1 MKTKIKKGALVWGL
15 LLFSFV
21 GLAEAQEFTNLGVRE
36 GVIGAAVM
44 PIAPTVSGFL
54 VNGLVGGQPTGFVN
68 YQPAIPHPTQFDAFI
83 SSNTLNSATVGT
95 STGGISDFESFISTT
110 TAVPVVS
117 GVSTPT
123 VNLGST
129 FTSTETNVGGSIYVP
144 YRGPVFT
151 GPGLEGG
158 ALLAENLLDD
168 NVSKERDLKELV
180 IGWTN
185 FLLSVA
191 ALLAVIAIVWAGF
204 LYVTAA
210 GDDGRME
217 TAKKIVI
224 WVFIG
229 ILLILAAYAIVN
241 TVMQAAF

>member
-1 MKTKIKKGALVWGL
+1 MKIKIKLTAFIAVLCLYSSVAL
-15 LLFSFV
+15 
-21 GLAEAQEFTNLGVRE
+21 AQESSFDSFITSSVT
-36 GVIGAAVM
+36 
-44 PIAPTVSGFL
+44 PT
-54 VNGLVGGQPTGFVN
+54 
-68 YQPAIPHPTQFDAFI
+68 
-83 SSNTLNSATVGT
+83 ATTT
-95 STGGISDFESFISTT
+95 STTDDFESFITT
-110 TAVPVVS
+110 TTTDATSS
-117 GVSTPT
+117 GVSAPT
-123 VNLGST
+123 SRLST
-129 FTSTETNVGGSIYVP
+129 SYTTTESNVGGSIYVP
-144 YRGPVFT
+144 YDGPVFT

>member
-1 MKTKIKKGALVWGL
+1 MKIKIKFALALIVL
-15 LLFSFV
+15 LSFV
-21 GLAEAQEFTNLGVRE
+21 IMPEGQAQKGLDTFINNQASGTVTTVSTGKGFESFVNTATES
-36 GVIGAAVM
+36 
-44 PIAPTVSGFL
+44 TVSG
-54 VNGLVGGQPTGFVN
+54 GKGFES
-68 YQPAIPHPTQFDAFI
+68 FI
-83 SSNTLNSATVGT
+83 TTSTSTENPT
-95 STGGISDFESFISTT
+95 STGGTT
-110 TAVPVVS
+110 TT
-117 GVSTPT
+117 GVRTPGRSLPND
-123 VNLGST
+123 VYS
-129 FTSTETNVGGSIYVP
+129 SAETNTGGSIYTP
-144 YRGPVFT
+144 YDGPVFS

-158 ALLAENLLDD
+158 ALLAERQLDG
-168 NVSKERDLKELV
+168 NVSKERDVKVLI

-191 ALLAVIAIVWAGF
+191 ALLAVVALVWAGF

-224 WVFIG
+224 WVVVG

>member
-1 MKTKIKKGALVWGL
+1 MQIKTKISIL
-15 LLFSFV
+15 LL
-21 GLAEAQEFTNLGVRE
+21 
-36 GVIGAAVM
+36 AVM
-44 PIAPTVSGFL
+44 
-54 VNGLVGGQPTGFVN
+54 
-68 YQPAIPHPTQFDAFI
+68 AFI
-83 SSNTLNSATVGT
+83 PQLFAQGGENFEDFIQSNVTSNTAPSVVND
-95 STGGISDFESFISTT
+95 DFESFITTT
-110 TAVPVVS
+110 TAPSAPS
-117 GVSTPT
+117 GVSSPT
-123 VNLGST
+123 SGLNST
-129 FTSTETNVGGSIYVP
+129 FTSAQQNVGGSIYVP
-144 YRGPVFT
+144 YGGTVFT

-204 LYVTAA
+204 LYVTAG

-217 TAKKIVI
+217 TAKKIII

-229 ILLILAAYAIVN
+229 ILLILGAYAIVN

>member
-1 MKTKIKKGALVWGL
+1 MQIKTKIAVL
-15 LLFSFV
+15 LLAITAIVPQVFAQGEASF
-21 GLAEAQEFTNLGVRE
+21 E
-36 GVIGAAVM
+36 
-44 PIAPTVSGFL
+44 
-54 VNGLVGGQPTGFVN
+54 
-68 YQPAIPHPTQFDAFI
+68 DFI
-83 SSNTLNSATVGT
+83 QYNVDSNTATTT
-95 STGGISDFESFISTT
+95 SSGDFESFITTT
-110 TAVPVVS
+110 TAPTTS
-117 GVSTPT
+117 GGVSTPT
-123 VNLGST
+123 NSIT
-129 FTSTETNVGGSIYVP
+129 SSYTSTESNVGGSIYVP
-144 YRGPVFT
+144 YGGTVFT

-158 ALLAENLLDD
+158 ALLAESLLDD

-217 TAKKIVI
+217 TAKKIII
-224 WVFIG
+224 WVVIG

>member
-1 MKTKIKKGALVWGL
+1 MVQAQGVSSAGAPSSGGI
-15 LLFSFV
+15 S
-21 GLAEAQEFTNLGVRE
+21 
-36 GVIGAAVM
+36 GAAVM
-44 PIAPTVSGFL
+44 PVSPTVSGSSVINGSVSQPSGP
-54 VNGLVGGQPTGFVN
+54 VNFQEATFKSSGFDSFVSSSVQRSQPTG
-68 YQPAIPHPTQFDAFI
+68 
-83 SSNTLNSATVGT
+83 GT
-95 STGGISDFESFISTT
+95 TSGGGSDFESFISTT
-110 TAVPVVS
+110 TIPPAVS
-117 GVSTPT
+117 GVSTPNT
-123 VNLGST
+123 GIST
-129 FTSTETNVGGSIYVP
+129 TYTSAQGNVGGSIYVP
-144 YRGPVFT
+144 YDGPVFT

-217 TAKKIVI
+217 TAKKIII

-229 ILLILAAYAIVN
+229 IILILGAYAIVN
-241 TVMQAAF
+241 TVMLAAF

>member
-1 MKTKIKKGALVWGL
+1 MLCYNTWNYSLSMKLMKINIKKV
-15 LLFSFV
+15 
-21 GLAEAQEFTNLGVRE
+21 AQL
-36 GVIGAAVM
+36 
-44 PIAPTVSGFL
+44 SFL
-54 VNGLVGGQPTGFVN
+54 VVLSFTSTVYGQEG
-68 YQPAIPHPTQFDAFI
+68 FDAFI
-83 SSNTLNSATVGT
+83 STSVNNTETITPVSETGSSFGSFINT
-95 STGGISDFESFISTT
+95 STTSTTSGISL
-110 TAVPVVS
+110 
-117 GVSTPT
+117 PT
-123 VNLGST
+123 RPIATST
-129 FTSTETNVGGSIYVP
+129 FTSTESNVGGSIYVP
-144 YRGPVFT
+144 YDGPVFT

-180 IGWTN
+180 IGWMN
-185 FLLSVA
+185 FLLSLA

-224 WVFIG
+224 WVVIG

>member
-1 MKTKIKKGALVWGL
+1 MKIQTKIIASFALWASV
-15 LLFSFV
+15 SFL
-21 GLAEAQEFTNLGVRE
+21 GLAQAQKGFDSFITTN
-36 GVIGAAVM
+36 
-44 PIAPTVSGFL
+44 TTSSGPV
-54 VNGLVGGQPTGFVN
+54 VNTG
-68 YQPAIPHPTQFDAFI
+68 
-83 SSNTLNSATVGT
+83 
-95 STGGISDFESFISTT
+95 SDFESFITT
-110 TAVPVVS
+110 TTEVPNT
-117 GVSTPT
+117 GVSSPT
-123 VNLGST
+123 SPIAT
-129 FTSTETNVGGSIYVP
+129 SSFTSSESNVGGSIYVP
-144 YRGPVFT
+144 YDGPVFT

-210 GDDGRME
+210 GDDSRME
-217 TAKKIVI
+217 TAKKIII
-224 WVFIG
+224 WVVIG

>member
-1 MKTKIKKGALVWGL
+1 MKIKIKLTAFIAVLCLYSSVAL
-15 LLFSFV
+15 
-21 GLAEAQEFTNLGVRE
+21 AQESSFDSFITSSVT
-36 GVIGAAVM
+36 
-44 PIAPTVSGFL
+44 PT
-54 VNGLVGGQPTGFVN
+54 
-68 YQPAIPHPTQFDAFI
+68 
-83 SSNTLNSATVGT
+83 ATTT
-95 STGGISDFESFISTT
+95 STTDDFESFITT
-110 TAVPVVS
+110 TTTDATSS
-117 GVSTPT
+117 GVSAPT
-123 VNLGST
+123 SSLST
-129 FTSTETNVGGSIYVP
+129 SYTTTESNVGGSIYVP
-144 YRGPVFT
+144 YDGPVFT

>member
-1 MKTKIKKGALVWGL
+1 MQNKLKKITQFGL
-15 LLFSFV
+15 LMLIVVTSS
-21 GLAEAQEFTNLGVRE
+21 AYAQLG
-36 GVIGAAVM
+36 
-44 PIAPTVSGFL
+44 
-54 VNGLVGGQPTGFVN
+54 
-68 YQPAIPHPTQFDAFI
+68 FD
-83 SSNTLNSATVGT
+83 
-95 STGGISDFESFISTT
+95 SFISDSTNSSAVTGAPVENSNTNFDSFIDTNTT
-110 TAVPVVS
+110 TPNNGAS
-117 GVSTPT
+117 SPT
-123 VNLGST
+123 SSIPTST
-129 FTSTETNVGGSIYVP
+129 FTSSESNVGGSIYVP
-144 YRGPVFT
+144 YDGPVFT

-185 FLLSVA
+185 FILSVA
-191 ALLAVIAIVWAGF
+191 ALLAVVALVWAGF
-204 LYVTAA
+204 LYVTAV

-241 TVMQAAF
+241 TVMIAAF

>member
-1 MKTKIKKGALVWGL
+1 MQIKIKIAVL
-15 LLFSFV
+15 LLAVIAFVPQLFAQGASSF
-21 GLAEAQEFTNLGVRE
+21 EDFIQSNITSNTDS
-36 GVIGAAVM
+36 
-44 PIAPTVSGFL
+44 APT
-54 VNGLVGGQPTGFVN
+54 NG
-68 YQPAIPHPTQFDAFI
+68 
-83 SSNTLNSATVGT
+83 
-95 STGGISDFESFISTT
+95 DFESFITT
-110 TAVPVVS
+110 TTEPSAPNRVS
-117 GVSTPT
+117 SPT
-123 VNLGST
+123 NSLNST
-129 FTSTETNVGGSIYVP
+129 FTSAEENVGGSIYVP
-144 YRGPVFT
+144 YGGTVFT

-204 LYVTAA
+204 LYVTAG

-217 TAKKIVI
+217 TAKKIII

-229 ILLILAAYAIVN
+229 ILLILGAYAIVN

>member
-1 MKTKIKKGALVWGL
+1 MFVLESVVMLCYNTWNYSLSMKLMKTNIKKVAQLGL
-15 LLFSFV
+15 LVVLSFASTV
-21 GLAEAQEFTNLGVRE
+21 YGQE
-36 GVIGAAVM
+36 
-44 PIAPTVSGFL
+44 GFE
-54 VNGLVGGQPTGFVN
+54 
-68 YQPAIPHPTQFDAFI
+68 AFI
-83 SSNTLNSATVGT
+83 STSVSNTATTAPV
-95 STGGISDFESFISTT
+95 SETGSSFDSFISTST
-110 TAVPVVS
+110 TSTNS
-117 GVSTPT
+117 GVSSPTTPIST
-123 VNLGST
+123 ST
-129 FTSTETNVGGSIYVP
+129 FTSTESNIGGSIYVP
-144 YRGPVFT
+144 YDGPVFT

-180 IGWTN
+180 IGWMN
-185 FLLSVA
+185 FLLSLA

-224 WVFIG
+224 WVVIG

>member
-1 MKTKIKKGALVWGL
+1 MKTKIKLTTWVAVVSLM
-15 LLFSFV
+15 FSC
-21 GLAEAQEFTNLGVRE
+21 AWAQSST
-36 GVIGAAVM
+36 
-44 PIAPTVSGFL
+44 
-54 VNGLVGGQPTGFVN
+54 
-68 YQPAIPHPTQFDAFI
+68 FDSYI
-83 SSNTLNSATVGT
+83 SSSAGSNQALGAT
-95 STGGISDFESFISTT
+95 STSTDFDSFISTT
-110 TAVPVVS
+110 TAVPAVL

-123 VNLGST
+123 TTIGTT
-129 FTSTETNVGGSIYVP
+129 FTSAQNNVGGSIYVP
-144 YRGPVFT
+144 YGGPVFT

-210 GDDGRME
+210 GDDSRME
-217 TAKKIVI
+217 TAKKIII

>member
-1 MKTKIKKGALVWGL
+1 MQIKTKIAVLFLALTAFTPQ
-15 LLFSFV
+15 LFAQGEASF
-21 GLAEAQEFTNLGVRE
+21 EDFIQTNV
-36 GVIGAAVM
+36 
-44 PIAPTVSGFL
+44 T
-54 VNGLVGGQPTGFVN
+54 
-68 YQPAIPHPTQFDAFI
+68 
-83 SSNTLNSATVGT
+83 SNTASVVTNG
-95 STGGISDFESFISTT
+95 DFESFITTT
-110 TAVPVVS
+110 TAPEVPS
-117 GVSTPT
+117 GVSSPT
-123 VNLGST
+123 TGLNST
-129 FTSTETNVGGSIYVP
+129 FTATQDNVGGSIYVP
-144 YRGPVFT
+144 YGGTVFT

-191 ALLAVIAIVWAGF
+191 ALLAVIAVVWAGF
-204 LYVTAA
+204 LYVTAG

-217 TAKKIVI
+217 TAKKIII

-229 ILLILAAYAIVN
+229 ILLILGAYAIVN

>member
-1 MKTKIKKGALVWGL
+1 MVL
-15 LLFSFV
+15 SFV
-21 GLAEAQEFTNLGVRE
+21 STVYGQ
-36 GVIGAAVM
+36 GA
-44 PIAPTVSGFL
+44 
-54 VNGLVGGQPTGFVN
+54 
-68 YQPAIPHPTQFDAFI
+68 FDSFINSSI
-83 SSNTLNSATVGT
+83 SS
-95 STGGISDFESFISTT
+95 
-110 TAVPVVS
+110 PS
-117 GVSTPT
+117 GVSAPAVSGSGSSFDSFITTSTTPT
-123 VNLGST
+123 NTGVSSPTTPIATST
-129 FTSTETNVGGSIYVP
+129 FTSTESNVGGSIYVP
-144 YRGPVFT
+144 YDGPVFT

-180 IGWTN
+180 IGWMN
-185 FLLSVA
+185 FLLSLA

-224 WVFIG
+224 WVVIG

>member
-1 MKTKIKKGALVWGL
+1 MKTKIKKALFTAL
-15 LLFSFV
+15 LVVISTFGVAS
-21 GLAEAQEFTNLGVRE
+21 AQ
-36 GVIGAAVM
+36 
-44 PIAPTVSGFL
+44 SGFDSFITTSVSSGGATSNPSSGSSFDSFINNNTSTPSNG
-54 VNGLVGGQPTGFVN
+54 VNRL
-68 YQPAIPHPTQFDAFI
+68 DAPI
-83 SSNTLNSATVGT
+83 SNT
-95 STGGISDFESFISTT
+95 I
-110 TAVPVVS
+110 
-117 GVSTPT
+117 
-123 VNLGST
+123 
-129 FTSTETNVGGSIYVP
+129 FTSTQTNVGGSIYVP
-144 YRGPVFT
+144 YDGPVFT

-168 NVSKERDLKELV
+168 NVSKERDIKELV

-191 ALLAVIAIVWAGF
+191 ATLAVVALVWAGF

-210 GDDGRME
+210 GDDSRME

-229 ILLILAAYAIVN
+229 ILLILAAYAVVN